1 MPTYDTE
8 FYDPPAPLARV
19 TLRHPD
25 NGAVLN
31 GVPMLID
38 TGADVSLVPEAY
50 IRKLGIP
57 FDATSSYSLM
67 GFDGEISEA
76 MAVRTEL
83 LFLGKVYKGRFLVL
97 EQEWGVIGRNILNTL
112 PLLLNGP
119 KLMWTEHK
127 S

>member
-1 MPTYDTE
+1 MSTYDTE
-8 FYDPPAPLARV
+8 FFDPPAPLARV

-25 NGAVLN
+25 NGAMLN

-50 IRKLGIP
+50 IRELGISIDTTAP
-57 FDATSSYSLM
+57 YSLM

-83 LFLGKVYKGRFLVL
+83 LFLGRVYKGRFLVL

-119 KLMWTEHK
+119 RLTWTEYK
-127 S
+127 P